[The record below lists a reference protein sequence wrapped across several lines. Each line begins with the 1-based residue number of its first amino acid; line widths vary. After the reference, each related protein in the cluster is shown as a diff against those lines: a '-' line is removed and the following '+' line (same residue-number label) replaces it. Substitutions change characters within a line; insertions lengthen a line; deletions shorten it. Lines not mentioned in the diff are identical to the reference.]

1 MSTKKTQETTILIE
15 DAASTPTLIQVIFDE
30 QIWSRSDFS

>member
-1 MSTKKTQETTILIE
+1 MYKKTQETTVHIQE
-15 DAASTPTLIQVIFDE
+15 TTSSPTLIQVIFDE

>member
-1 MSTKKTQETTILIE
+1 MYKKTQETTSQIE
-15 DAASTPTLIQVIFDE
+15 EATSTPTLIQVIFDE

>member
-1 MSTKKTQETTILIE
+1 MSIRKTQETAIRIE
-15 DAASTPTLIQVIFDE
+15 EPISTQIQVIFDE

>member
-1 MSTKKTQETTILIE
+1 MSTRKTQETTTRIE
-15 DAASTPTLIQVIFDE
+15 ETTTTQIQVIFDE

>member
-1 MSTKKTQETTILIE
+1 MRKKTQETTIHIE
-15 DAASTPTLIQVIFDE
+15 ESTSVPTLIQVIFDE